1 MIGFEPLPYPNL
13 DAFLMAPV
21 TAGLWQQ
28 HETFDGTYDLDDLL
42 DAHELLDTNAINKM
56 RAQEAA
62 RSEVNK

>member
-1 MIGFEPLPYPNL
+1 MIGFEPLPYLNL